1 MKSFLNYITERIGEA
16 NEDKFF
22 AYEKGWF
29 NTALSQYI
37 PVSRSLATPYH
48 ITALIKNLSKFGI
61 TKAKLNSLIKAE
73 TGFTDKVDIDNY
85 YAALDRGIQDVF
97 YPAERI
103 ANEKGWVRIVIAPS
117 MYSTQVTKKVYLSSS
132 SIPYLKRAAADLL
145 PYWDKNVHSIGIDI
159 EPTDDGKQDRGYIN
173 LDTLKDAERW
183 SRR

>member
-29 NTALSQYI
+29 NPTLSSYI
-37 PVSRSLATPYH
+37 PVSGPGTRYH
-48 ITALIKNLSKFGI
+48 ITVLVKNLAKFGI
-61 TKAKLNSLIKAE
+61 TKAKMNSLIKAE
-73 TGFTDKVDIDNY
+73 TGFKEKDDIDKY
-85 YAALDRGIQDVF
+85 YKALENGFTDVF
-97 YPAERI
+97 YPAERL
-103 ANEKGWVRIVIAPS
+103 ANDKGWIRIVIS
-117 MYSTQVTKKVYLSSS
+117 NTTEFTQKKTKVYLSSS

-173 LDTLKDAERW
+173 LDTLREVERW
-183 SRR
+183 VKR

>member
-1 MKSFLNYITERIGEA
+1 MKSFLSYITERIGEA

-22 AYEKGWF
+22 AYEKGWY
-29 NTALSQYI
+29 NPALSQYI
-37 PVSRSLATPYH
+37 PVSSSLGSRYH

-61 TKAKLNSLIKAE
+61 TRAKLNSLIRDE
-73 TGFTDKVDIDNY
+73 TGFKDKVDIDNY
-85 YAALDRGIQDVF
+85 YSALERGIQDVF

-103 ANEKGWVRIVIAPS
+103 ANEKGWVRIVIARGE
-117 MYSTQVTKKVYLSSS
+117 YSTSTLKVYLSSS

-145 PYWDKNVHSIGIDI
+145 PYWDKRVTSIGIDI

-173 LDTLKDAERW
+173 LDTLKAAERW

>member
-22 AYEKGWF
+22 AYEKGWY
-29 NTALSQYI
+29 NPALSQYI
-37 PVSRSLATPYH
+37 PVSPSVGSRYH
-48 ITALIKNLSKFGI
+48 ITALVKNLSKFGI
-61 TKAKLNSLIKAE
+61 TRPKLNSLIKAE
-73 TGFTDKVDIDNY
+73 TGFKDKLDLDAFYNG
-85 YAALDRGIQDVF
+85 LDRGAIDVF
-97 YPAERI
+97 YPAERL
-103 ANEKGWVRIVIAPS
+103 ANEKGWVRIVIAKGSEFSVP
-117 MYSTQVTKKVYLSSS
+117 TLKVYLSSS

-145 PYWDKNVHSIGIDI
+145 PYWDKKVTSIGIDI